1 MTPFKNKHP
10 KGGRVRRAVVAS
22 KQGSVTAGEYTA
34 AQGPGGGGG
43 GFRP

>member
-1 MTPFKNKHP
+1 MTPLKNKHL
-10 KGGRVRRAVVAS
+10 KGSRVRRAVVAS
-22 KQGSVTAGEYTA
+22 KQGTVATGEYTA